1 MKEQGRQKSLVFFAL
16 GASMATGGPP
26 MVALSLLMIDIA
38 ESLNVPVAMLGQIS
52 SFSSFL
58 SIIMALIMG
67 VLSVKYSHRL
77 LLSTG
82 LVLMCVSIIGTS
94 SSSSYTSILVL
105 YSLLGIGY
113 SMVSPM
119 VTTYIGQLYPPEG
132 RTEVMGRLISVRSIV
147 SFLAP
152 LITGYVLAR
161 SNWRIAYS
169 SYNLTLI
176 VISLILVF
184 IAIPRDSSQ
193 QTGNS
198 NQLAGIS
205 AVLRNRSALAFL
217 LAGALGITPFIAIS
231 VFNGSYLRQIFGLS
245 VETVSQLMPL
255 TAISVTLG
263 LLVSNRLVEKLG
275 LKRVVYLSTLVTA
288 IAYLVYFGAGLS
300 LVPSV
305 VFSLIGAVLTGV
317 RLASSGALGL
327 LQEKTYRGSM
337 MSLSTAAQSLGGM
350 LGALIGGFALSKFG
364 YFGLGFVTSVLGII
378 AFVIYVFWV
387 KNR

>member
-1 MKEQGRQKSLVFFAL
+1 
-16 GASMATGGPP
+16 

-38 ESLNVPVAMLGQIS
+38 KSLNVPVATLGQIS

-58 SIIMALIMG
+58 SIIMAIIMG
-67 VLSVKYSHRL
+67 ILAVRSSQRR

-94 SSSSYTSILVL
+94 ISSSYTSILVL
-105 YSLLGIGY
+105 YSLSGIGY
-113 SMVSPM
+113 SMVMPM

-152 LITGYVLAR
+152 LITGYILAR

-169 SYNLTLI
+169 FYNLSLT

-184 IAIPRDSSQ
+184 IAIPRDTGQ

-231 VFNGSYLRQIFGLS
+231 VFNGSYLRQIFSLS

-275 LKRVVYLSTLVTA
+275 LKRVVYLSTLVSA

-387 KNR
+387 KNK

>member
-1 MKEQGRQKSLVFFAL
+1 MKEKGRQKSLVFFAL

>member
-1 MKEQGRQKSLVFFAL
+1 MAEKDWKKSLIFFAL

-26 MVALSLLMIDIA
+26 MVALSLLLIEIA
-38 ESLNVPVAMLGQIS
+38 ESLNVPVATLGQIS
-52 SFSSFL
+52 SVSSFL

-67 VLSVKYSHRL
+67 VLAVRYSHKL

-94 SSSSYTSILVL
+94 SSSSYSLILVF
-105 YSLLGIGY
+105 YSLSGIGY
-113 SMVSPM
+113 SMVMPM

-169 SYNLTLI
+169 SYNISLT

-184 IAIPRDSSQ
+184 IAIPRDSGQ
-193 QTGNS
+193 QAGNS

-205 AVLRNRSALAFL
+205 AVLRNHSALAFL
-217 LAGALGITPFIAIS
+217 LAGAFGITPFIAIS
-231 VFNGSYLRQIFGLS
+231 VFNGSYLRQIFSLS

-255 TAISVTLG
+255 TAISVTFG

-275 LKRVVYLSTLVTA
+275 LKRVVYLSTLVSA

-305 VFSLIGAVLTGV
+305 VFSLIGAVMTGV

-327 LQEKTYRGSM
+327 LQERTYRGSM

-350 LGALIGGFALSKFG
+350 LGALLGGFALSKFG
-364 YFGLGFVTSVLGII
+364 YFGLGFVTSVLGVF

-387 KNR
+387 KNK

>member
-1 MKEQGRQKSLVFFAL
+1 MDNQDKQKSLVFFAL
-16 GASMATGGPP
+16 GASIATGGPP

-58 SIIMALIMG
+58 SIIMAIIMG
-67 VLSVKYSHRL
+67 VLAVRYSHKL

-82 LVLMCVSIIGTS
+82 LVLICVSIIGTS
-94 SSSSYTSILVL
+94 LSSSYTSILVL

-119 VTTYIGQLYPPEG
+119 VTTFIGQFYLPEG

-169 SYNLTLI
+169 LYSLSLT

-184 IAIPRDSSQ
+184 IAIPRDNGQ

-198 NQLAGIS
+198 NQLAGIL
-205 AVLRNRSALAFL
+205 AVFRNRSALAFL
-217 LAGALGITPFIAIS
+217 LAGALAITPFMAIS
-231 VFNGSYLRQIFGLS
+231 VFNGSYLRQYFSLS
-245 VETVSQLMPL
+245 VDIVSQLMSL
-255 TAISVTLG
+255 TAISVTFG
-263 LLVSNRLVEKLG
+263 LLVSNRLVESLG
-275 LKRVVYLSTLVTA
+275 LKRVVYLSTFGSA
-288 IAYLVYFGAGLS
+288 IVYLVYFGAGLG
-300 LVPSV
+300 LIPSV
-305 VFSLIGAVLTGV
+305 LFSFIGAVLTGV

-327 LQEKTYRGSM
+327 LQEKIYRGSM
-337 MSLSTAAQSLGGM
+337 MSLSTAAQSLGGV
-350 LGALIGGFALSKFG
+350 LGALVGGFALSNFG

-378 AFVIYVFWV
+378 AFVVYVFWV
-387 KNR
+387 KKE

>member
-1 MKEQGRQKSLVFFAL
+1 MHMQEKKQNLIFFAL

-38 ESLNVPVAMLGQIS
+38 ESLNVPVATLGQIS

-58 SIIMALIMG
+58 SIIMAIIMG
-67 VLSVKYSHRL
+67 VLSVRYSHKI

-82 LVLMCVSIIGTS
+82 LVLICASIIGTS
-94 SSSSYTSILVL
+94 LSTSYTSILVL

-161 SNWRIAYS
+161 SNWRIAYFS
-169 SYNLTLI
+169 FNIALTM
-176 VISLILVF
+176 ISLILVY
-184 IAIPRDSSQ
+184 ISIPRGNDQ
-193 QTGNS
+193 QTGNPD
-198 NQLAGIS
+198 QLAGIA
-205 AVLRNRSALAFL
+205 AVLRNSSASAFL
-217 LAGALGITPFIAIS
+217 LAAALGITPFMAIQ
-231 VFNGSYLRQIFGLS
+231 VFNGSYLRQSFGLS

-255 TAISVTLG
+255 TAISVTFG

-275 LKRVVYLSTLVTA
+275 LKKVVYLSTLVSSL
-288 IAYLVYFGAGLS
+288 AYLVYFGAGLS

-305 VFSLIGAVLTGV
+305 LFSLIGALFTGV

-327 LQEKTYRGSM
+327 LQEKNYRGSM
-337 MSLSTAAQSLGGM
+337 MSLSTAAQSLGGV
-350 LGALIGGFALSKFG
+350 LGALVGGYALSKFG
-364 YFGLGFVTSVLGII
+364 YLGLGFATSLLGIV
-378 AFVIYVFWV
+378 AFVIYMVWV
-387 KNR
+387 KNT

>member
-1 MKEQGRQKSLVFFAL
+1 
-16 GASMATGGPP
+16 MATGGPP
-26 MVALSLLMIDIA
+26 MVALSLLMINIA
-38 ESLNVPVAMLGQIS
+38 KSLNVPVAILGQIS

-58 SIIMALIMG
+58 SIIMAIIMG
-67 VLSVKYSHRL
+67 ILAVRYSHKL

-82 LVLMCVSIIGTS
+82 LVLICISIIGTS
-94 SSSSYTSILVL
+94 LSSSYTSILVL

-132 RTEVMGRLISVRSIV
+132 RTEVMGRLISVRSVV

-152 LITGYVLAR
+152 LITGYVLSR

-169 SYNLTLI
+169 FYNLSLTI
-176 VISLILVF
+176 ISLILVF
-184 IAIPRDSSQ
+184 IAIPRDTGQ
-193 QTGNS
+193 QKGNS

-217 LAGALGITPFIAIS
+217 LAGALAITPFIAIS
-231 VFNGSYLRQIFGLS
+231 VFNGSYLRQYFSLS
-245 VETVSQLMPL
+245 VESVSRLMPL
-255 TAISVTLG
+255 TAISVTFG
-263 LLVSNRLVEKLG
+263 LLFSNRLVEKLG
-275 LKRVVYLSTLVTA
+275 LKRVVYLSTFFSA

-300 LVPSV
+300 LIPSV
-305 VFSLIGAVLTGV
+305 LFSLIGAVMTGV

-337 MSLSTAAQSLGGM
+337 MSLSTAAQSFGGV
-350 LGALIGGFALSKFG
+350 LGALVGGFALSKFG
-364 YFGLGFVTSVLGII
+364 YLGLGFVTSVLGIT
-378 AFVIYVFWV
+378 AFGIYVFWV
-387 KNR
+387 KNE